1 MAGLLL
7 VSVLPRL
14 RPSGGSAI
22 VALDLATLQLLA
34 VRRFPPHEYLGY
46 APDGHQPIQHCRGL
60 AVDRGDLLVAM
71 FNAVRRYAIVDSRR
85 LILEPRERL
94 SHHGAVDLH
103 GIMSRGDRLWAASTG
118 TECVI
123 SWPVRGGAVEVLPLK
138 STPKAEFRF
147 PMEAARQ
154 AHSTDWREV
163 LPVARHIN
171 DVLPRGDGGVVVCS
185 LREIVLLFEGRRQ
198 VLFFDGEALLH
209 DGRQTCD
216 GRLLFT
222 DAARGDLLLI
232 TPGAGETQRI
242 RVSDPR
248 SWFVR
253 GMAILPGDQ
262 VVVLRS
268 ERGPTRQRAVQ
279 PEPNEEPG
287 NSLFGVSIVDLAA
300 GTVVYE
306 ETISDGSLSAGI
318 VAYAAVALP

>member
-1 MAGLLL
+1 MAGVLL

-14 RPSGGSAI
+14 RPTGGSAI
-22 VALDLATLQLLA
+22 VALDLATLRLLA

-60 AVDRGDLLVAM
+60 SVDRGDLMVAM
-71 FNAVRRYAIVDSRR
+71 FNAVRRYSIVDSRC
-85 LILEPRERL
+85 LILEPGERL
-94 SHHGAVDLH
+94 NHHGAVDLH
-103 GIMSRGDRLWAASTG
+103 GIVSRGDRLWAASTG

-123 SWPVRGGAVEVLPLK
+123 SWPVGEGATEILPLK
-138 STPKAEFRF
+138 STPEADFRF
-147 PMEAARQ
+147 PIEAARQ
-154 AHSTDWREV
+154 ALSTDWRDV

-171 DVLPRGDGGVVVCS
+171 DVLPREDGSVVVCS
-185 LREIVLLFEGRRQ
+185 LREVVLLFDGRRR
-198 VLFFDGEALLH
+198 VLFHDGEALLH

-222 DAARGDLLLI
+222 DAARGDLVLI

-253 GMAILPGDQ
+253 GMAVLPGDQ

-268 ERGPTRQRAVQ
+268 ERGPTCQRSVQ
-279 PEPNEEPG
+279 LEPDEEPG
-287 NSLFGVSIVDLAA
+287 GGLFGVSLVDLAA
-300 GTVVYE
+300 GAVLSE
-306 ETISDGSLSAGI
+306 ETISDGALSAGI
-318 VAYAAVALP
+318 VAYAAVAVP